1 MDREIFHLKDVDAA
15 DISDV
20 VVKVERSF
28 NVKLNNEDLK
38 SVATFTE
45 LCDTIK
51 NKITIEHQE
60 TCSTQHAFYLIRNAI
75 ASNTG
80 RDRCGITPHTK
91 LSELFPRENR
101 IRMIEEIEDEIGV
114 STKLLQP
121 KKWVLT
127 LFSLILLASFAALFF
142 NWILGAA
149 GILASALGLKLAGK
163 FGKEIHL
170 KTVGDLANRIS
181 RESYLKMRRAPN
193 TVNKNEVEQKVKEL
207 FVHDLGLEPVMV
219 KRDSH
224 F

>member
-51 NKITIEHQE
+51 NKITAEQRE
-60 TCSTQHAFYLIRNAI
+60 KCSTQHAFYLIRNAI
-75 ASNTG
+75 AYNTG
-80 RDRCGITPHTK
+80 RDRCSITPHTK

-101 IRMIEEIEDEIGV
+101 IRMLEEIEDEIGI
-114 STKLLQP
+114 STKLLEP

-142 NWILGAA
+142 NWIGGAA
-149 GILASALGLKLAGK
+149 GILASVIGFKLAGK

-181 RESYLKMRRAPN
+181 RESYLKIRRNSN
-193 TVNKNEVEQKVKEL
+193 TVNKNEVEQKVKDL
-207 FVHDLGLEPVMV
+207 LVHDLGLEPVMV
-219 KRDSH
+219 KRESR